1 MKRALKKATGKEE
14 VVPRKPTPYQERIK
28 VLREQARDGDMRA
41 MEELYKRYH
50 INEIMINNEVVNIK
64 EKFAG
69 L

>member
-1 MKRALKKATGKEE
+1 M
-14 VVPRKPTPYQERIK
+14 PRKPTPYQERIK
-28 VLREQARDGDMRA
+28 VLREQARAGDMGA

-64 EKFAG
+64 QKFAG

>member
-1 MKRALKKATGKEE
+1 VL
-14 VVPRKPTPYQERIK
+14 RKPTSYQERIK
-28 VLREQARDGDMRA
+28 FLREQARDGDMRA

-64 EKFAG
+64 EKFAE